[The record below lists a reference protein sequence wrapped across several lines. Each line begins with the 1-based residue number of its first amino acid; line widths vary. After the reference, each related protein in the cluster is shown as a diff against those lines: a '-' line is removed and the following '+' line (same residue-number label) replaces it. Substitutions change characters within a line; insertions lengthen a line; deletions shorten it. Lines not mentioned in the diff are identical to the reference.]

1 LKSRRRPPGFTLV
14 EVLVALVILASVL
27 YAGSVGIRSAARQE
41 EAQELRILAHWVAS
55 NAANEIALQS
65 APENEPWV
73 PPESRDALLYG
84 RTFRVRYSLL
94 EEELPEV
101 LVIEGESATARRVV
115 IEVLAP
121 AAEDTILARLEAAAP

>member
-1 LKSRRRPPGFTLV
+1 MKSRRRPPGFTLV